1 MDKQTITLLA
11 RQLNINAK
19 ENGTRQLRGIFT
31 TLDNNGHAI
40 LSRRKL
46 FRQTMTDF
54 EKSIKGIHASTLD
67 WDTVARN
74 IKSYIDAEISFWNA
88 VKDRDTISHYLKT
101 LEELA
106 KRDYSIPS
114 VGLIE
119 KQLEPFFEKIPSARI
134 DPDDSDIVFTGNIK
148 CDIEYDGKKYDFG
161 TAIVSIKQGS
171 EYPSVTFYNDNEDK
185 LLSSAA
191 GLMHPHVRSGTPCL
205 GGQYG
210 RYKTLVRNGLIYDAF
225 KIVEGCLNT
234 YFPDSPFEKLY
245 KFSPAEY
252 WKKKKGK
259 VPAGSRCIDC
269 GSSYVA
275 DNVRCEDCGSY
286 LCEYCVCHC
295 ESCQMT
301 VCSGCSNHT
310 HADGRLCNE
319 CFSEAGYFYCHDCG
333 EIAEAGSDGGYCN
346 SCGNDL
352 CDDCAEW
359 HECDNCGE
367 RVCNQ
372 CADAQEGLCGGCYNS
387 LAGKCN
393 QCEKLLFSGDE
404 IYRCSE
410 CEEILCEECAVI
422 CVECKDVIC
431 SGHSHNCSQCGEPL
445 CSNCGQDNGD
455 GLRCSECAENENE
468 TESENDTE
476 ETGTGESVSTTDD
489 TGQTQTQ

>member
-1 MDKQTITLLA
+1 MDKQIITLLA
-11 RQLNINAK
+11 RQLGINAK
-19 ENGTRQLRGIFT
+19 ENGTRRLRGILK
-31 TLDNNGHAI
+31 TLDNNGYAV

-54 EKSIKGIHASTLD
+54 EKSIKDAPASTLD
-67 WDTVARN
+67 WSTVARN

-88 VKDRDTISHYLKT
+88 IKGRDTISQYLKV

-106 KRDYSIPS
+106 KRDYSMPS
-114 VGLIE
+114 IGLVE
-119 KQLEPFFEKIPSARI
+119 KQLELFFEKIPNARI
-134 DPDDSDIVFTGNIK
+134 DPDDSSIAFKGYIK
-148 CDIEYDGKKYDFG
+148 CDIEYGGEKYDFG
-161 TAIVSIKQGS
+161 TAIVEIRQGN

-191 GLMHPHVRSGTPCL
+191 GFMHPHVRSGSPCL
-205 GGQYG
+205 GGQRE

-245 KFSPAEY
+245 KFRPAEY
-252 WKKKKGK
+252 WKKKKGE
-259 VPAGSRCIDC
+259 VPAGVRCIDC
-269 GSSYVA
+269 GSSHIEA
-275 DNVRCEDCGSY
+275 ESRCEVCENY
-286 LCEYCVCHC
+286 LCDECLSHC
-295 ESCQMT
+295 ESCQQT
-301 VCSGCSNHT
+301 VCSGCSHFT
-310 HADGRLCNE
+310 HSIGRLCNE
-319 CFSEAGYFYCHDCG
+319 CFSDAGYFYCYDCG
-333 EIAEAGSDGGYCN
+333 DVVEAGSDGGYCN

-359 HECDNCGE
+359 HECEHCGE

-372 CADAQEGLCGGCYNS
+372 CADGQEGLCSGCYNN

-393 QCEKLLFSGDE
+393 QCEKLLFNGDE
-404 IYRCSE
+404 AYRCSE
-410 CEEILCEECAVI
+410 CEGMLCEECAEN
-422 CVECKDVIC
+422 CTACGDVNC
-431 SGHSHNCSQCGEPL
+431 ETCRDNCSQCGRPL

-455 GLRCSECAENENE
+455 GLRCPECAENENE

-476 ETGTGESVSTTDD
+476 ETGTGESASATDD